1 MAIEKLEGL
10 DWFIKE
16 QANEALIKA
25 AVDSGNGLVSY
36 ATNNEA
42 ITGTSTIL
50 SINPA
55 NLQAVLQGDVKTI
68 TDATPATF
76 RLIRSELTVTPSSS
90 VAVDSNGSLAAVR
103 GCTTL
108 TTGKSITD
116 GYLYG
121 VQGKVVLDG
130 ATVVIGSDHVAG
142 IYAQLSGS
150 STTVTS
156 GHVAIMIASGQNLP
170 TSANVDGLYLES
182 GGGKINSVIKSNV
195 KATYF
200 LDISD
205 FESAGICSDTGT
217 VETEAG
223 WIKVLVD
230 GSPGYIQVFS
240 AIA

>member
-10 DWFIKE
+10 DWLIKE

-36 ATNNEA
+36 ATDGEA
-42 ITGTSTIL
+42 ITGTSEIL

-55 NLQAVLQGDVKTI
+55 NLQAVLRGDVKTI

-76 RLIRSELTVTPSSS
+76 RLIRSELTVTPATS
-90 VAVDSNGSLAAVR
+90 VAVGSNGSLAAIR

-108 TTGKSITD
+108 TTGKEITD

-130 ATVVIGSDHVAG
+130 ATTDIGSDHIAG
-142 IYAQLSGS
+142 LYGQMSASGA
-150 STTVTS
+150 TITS
-156 GHVAIMIASGQNLP
+156 GHVAIIIASGQNLP
-170 TSANVDGLYLES
+170 TSSDIDGLYLES
-182 GGGKINSVIKSNV
+182 GGGQINSVIKSNV
-195 KATYF
+195 KADYF

-205 FESAGICSDTGT
+205 FESAGVCSDTGAL
-217 VETEAG
+217 ETEAG

-230 GSPGYIQVFS
+230 GSPGYIQVYS